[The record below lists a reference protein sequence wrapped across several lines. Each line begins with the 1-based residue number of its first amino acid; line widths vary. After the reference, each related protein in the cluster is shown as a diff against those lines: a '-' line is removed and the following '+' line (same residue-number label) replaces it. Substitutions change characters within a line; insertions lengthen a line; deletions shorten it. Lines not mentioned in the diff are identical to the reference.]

1 MTFKVAISL
10 ILSLMFILVRL
21 YSTTKANAPA
31 LIISTATTE
40 LRALSMELMVLI
52 ISAGALA
59 FVVLYNLTNIN
70 INERIRE
77 IATLKV
83 MGFYDLEVDSYI
95 FRENLI
101 LTFMGIAAGLFL
113 GKYFSDFV
121 IKTTEI
127 DSVMFGRD
135 ITVFSYIISGVITLG
150 FSVIVTLY
158 MHRHLKKV
166 DMIEALKS
174 VE

>member
-1 MTFKVAISL
+1 MIATMNSML
-10 ILSLMFILVRL
+10 
-21 YSTTKANAPA
+21 NA
-31 LIISTATTE
+31 LNSVIG
-40 LRALSMELMVLI
+40 VLI
-52 ISAGALA
+52 VSAGALA

-83 MGFYDLEVDSYI
+83 MGFYDSEVDSYI

-101 LTFMGIAAGLFL
+101 LTLMGIAAGLFGGTFL
-113 GKYFSDFV
+113 SYF
-121 IKTTEI
+121 IIETAEI
-127 DSVMFGRD
+127 DMVMFGRD
-135 ITVFSYIISGVITLG
+135 IMPLSYVISGIITLG
-150 FSVIVTLY
+150 FSIIVTLY
-158 MHRHLKKV
+158 MHRHLIKV